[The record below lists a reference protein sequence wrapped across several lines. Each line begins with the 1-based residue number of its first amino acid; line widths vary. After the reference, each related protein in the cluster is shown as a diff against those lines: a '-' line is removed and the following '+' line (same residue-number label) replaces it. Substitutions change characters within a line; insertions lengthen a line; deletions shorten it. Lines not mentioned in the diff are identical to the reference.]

1 MKSRNRFF
9 QTVRFAQTGMGSGK
23 GWGRTEGDNIFR
35 CCFPLVISLMK
46 WSKTQREI
54 AMDGNLGS
62 MDRMSV
68 ASVPTGLIHFYHFIS
83 EI

>member
-1 MKSRNRFF
+1 
-9 QTVRFAQTGMGSGK
+9 
-23 GWGRTEGDNIFR
+23 
-35 CCFPLVISLMK
+35 MK

-54 AMDGNLGS
+54 AMDCNLGS